1 MTFEAGDLVAAFSAA
16 GVEFYTGVADSLLAP
31 FNAEIERREGEL
43 THIPAPNEGSAVAVA
58 AGYHAASGRVPVV
71 YLQNSGL
78 GNAWN
83 PLVSLTDPGVYG
95 IPMVLVIG
103 WRGEPGRPDEPQHL
117 LQGEVMLDQ
126 LRLLRIPIFEIPSGG
141 ESLADLVETAVQAAI
156 DRPGPT
162 AIVVRKGDLSGSVDR
177 GDGTVKY
184 SLRRADVIATLLEE
198 LPADTVFV
206 ATTGYA
212 GRELAQLRDER
223 HEVGVRD
230 LLVVGSMGH
239 ASSIA
244 FGIAVAS
251 PDTPVC
257 CIDGDGAVAMHT
269 GVLPLIGAE
278 RPTNLVHVVINNGVH
293 ESVGG
298 QRTSVRNADL
308 VGLARASGYPAAM
321 RCNDAD
327 ELRRAL
333 RTVAERPLFLDV
345 AVATGTLDNLGRPSD
360 LGKRFRRLRES
371 LADD

>member
-1 MTFEAGDLVAAFSAA
+1 VQGRDTPRRCPDCLQSRDRGRTRRGRGQHRHLCQSSPPGGLPGHGAGSPVHPRARKSVGSRGALPAHQRRPVAHSREPMTFEAGDLVAAFSAA

-141 ESLADLVETAVQAAI
+141 ESLADVVESAAQAAI
-156 DRPGPT
+156 DRPGPS

-223 HEVGVRD
+223 HEEGVRD

-244 FGIAVAS
+244 F
-251 PDTPVC
+251 
-257 CIDGDGAVAMHT
+257 
-269 GVLPLIGAE
+269 
-278 RPTNLVHVVINNGVH
+278 
-293 ESVGG
+293 
-298 QRTSVRNADL
+298 
-308 VGLARASGYPAAM
+308 
-321 RCNDAD
+321 
-327 ELRRAL
+327 
-333 RTVAERPLFLDV
+333 
-345 AVATGTLDNLGRPSD
+345 
-360 LGKRFRRLRES
+360 
-371 LADD
+371 